1 MIFKVLLLLGL
12 VGSVHALARD
22 CIEVERS
29 SGLSNSFQENIA
41 HAIHTSIDWGLP
53 FFNPRVAAKDV
64 LPYVLK
70 GLSSKKVSL
79 SFKTPN
85 KFCVCLKTRPV
96 TQIQVSFLH
105 IVLLSEKFRIDTIS
119 CTSSD

>member
-1 MIFKVLLLLGL
+1 MMFKVLLLLGL
-12 VGSVHALARD
+12 VGILYARRD
-22 CIEVERS
+22 CIETERA

-70 GLSSKKVSL
+70 GLSSKKVNL
-79 SFKTPN
+79 NFKTPN
-85 KFCVCLKTRPV
+85 EIFCV
-96 TQIQVSFLH
+96 
-105 IVLLSEKFRIDTIS
+105 
-119 CTSSD
+119 